1 MIFFIFFFVCVYEF
15 LLIIGKKI
23 YSERTNNFP
32 GVITYSVFS
41 RCLKKLSCLKP
52 SSDWSPCSPSIATDL
67 LLITVNLSMRSISTN
82 NLSKEE
88 GFLCHPTTH
97 RISTPKGYSFCIPE
111 ALWKCVTFL
120 RLCSHH
126 YKILAKWKS
135 SFSCRTSHRLFIAT
149 AKPREKKNRLEAFLK
164 TLE

>member
-1 MIFFIFFFVCVYEF
+1 MYMNFSSS
-15 LLIIGKKI
+15 LGKKYI
-23 YSERTNNFP
+23 QKELLNFP
-32 GVITYSVFS
+32 GVITYSFFS

-52 SSDWSPCSPSIATDL
+52 SSDWSPCSPSIVTDL
-67 LLITVNLSMRSISTN
+67 LLLTVNLSMRSTSTN

-88 GFLCHPTTH
+88 GFLCHPTPH

-126 YKILAKWKS
+126 CKILAKWKS
-135 SFSCRTSHRLFIAT
+135 SFSCRTSHRPFIAT

>member
-1 MIFFIFFFVCVYEF
+1 MCVYEF
-15 LLIIGKKI
+15 ILIIGKKI

-88 GFLCHPTTH
+88 GFLCHPTPH
-97 RISTPKGYSFCIPE
+97 RISTPKGYSFCIQPPLQNTCKME
-111 ALWKCVTFL
+111 KQFL
-120 RLCSHH
+120 MQNFSQTIYCNC
-126 YKILAKWKS
+126 KAK
-135 SFSCRTSHRLFIAT
+135 
-149 AKPREKKNRLEAFLK
+149 REKEQTRGISQNFGMKTQWRLH
-164 TLE
+164 